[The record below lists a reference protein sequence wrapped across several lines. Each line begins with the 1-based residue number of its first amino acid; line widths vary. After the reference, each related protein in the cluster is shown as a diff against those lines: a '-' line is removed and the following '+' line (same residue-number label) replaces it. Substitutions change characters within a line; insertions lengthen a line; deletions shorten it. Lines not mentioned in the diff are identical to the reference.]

1 MLQHTY
7 NLQQWLRNA
16 LSDFCLSKK
25 NPEHLQRSFGQKD
38 WIWELARY
46 EKGYL
51 PEDINAIHWYLYW
64 LHDILWKCTYTGKVI
79 YLISLYE
86 YIYICSFFD
95 SYHSSTTN
103 GPRPSSGAE
112 PTDLAG
118 RWRVTGGCVWHVG
131 WYLIVGLNGLDLLYF
146 TQI

>member
-86 YIYICSFFD
+86 YIYIYVVSLI
-95 SYHSSTTN
+95 
-103 GPRPSSGAE
+103 
-112 PTDLAG
+112 PTILPQPTVRVRALG
-118 RWRVTGGCVWHVG
+118 RSPQTSRVDGGSLEGVFG
-131 WYLIVGLNGLDLLYF
+131 MLGG
-146 TQI
+146 T

>member
-1 MLQHTY
+1 MTLVMLQHTY

-25 NPEHLQRSFGQKD
+25 NPEHLQRSFGQKY
-38 WIWELARY
+38 WIWELARS

-79 YLISLYE
+79 DLISLYVYTVYIYI

-103 GPRPSSGAE
+103 GASELWVGAHRPRGSM
-112 PTDLAG
+112 AG
-118 RWRVTGGCVWHVG
+118 HWRVCLACWVVP
-131 WYLIVGLNGLDLLYF
+131 NSRP
-146 TQI
+146 